1 MAIETIGIAMV
12 IPLLSFF
19 TDSNF
24 LDNYEIVN
32 NLVFKIFK
40 NNNQSSYIYLT
51 LIFFISLFVIKFL
64 FVIIFNKIKFYFIYS
79 VSTNL

>member
-1 MAIETIGIAMV
+1 MFISSIKKILKITDKKNLKILSIIFILTFANMAIETIGIAMV

-40 NNNQSSYIYLT
+40 NNDQSS
-51 LIFFISLFVIKFL
+51 
-64 FVIIFNKIKFYFIYS
+64 
-79 VSTNL
+79 